1 MKISS
6 KSQAENGVDNETIMT
21 PLRVKQ
27 SIKANSSGG
36 GGGTSD
42 YNDLDNKPRING
54 VELSGNKSGSDLGLT
69 GGGDMLKSV
78 YDINNNG
85 VVDNSEKVN
94 NHTVLTDVPADAVF
108 TDTVY
113 DDTAITALANSK
125 YTKPSGGIPKTDLA
139 SAVQTSLDKADSAIQ
154 SSDLATVATSGD
166 YSDLSNTPTIPTK
179 TSDLTNDSG
188 YVTTD
193 TTYTLQQGVGSL
205 VNTLYLV
212 DNNGGMS
219 IVEVQDTTYDPATT
233 STDGLMSSTDKSK
246 LDNIAA
252 GAEVNVQSDWN
263 QSNSASDDYIKN
275 KPTIPTVN
283 NATLTIKKNNTSV
296 GTFTANSSTDTT
308 VDITVPTKTSDLT
321 NDSSYVS
328 DSSYVHTDN
337 NYTTAEKTKLSGI
350 AAGAEVNVQSDWNE
364 SDSASDAYIANKPT
378 IPTVPTNIS
387 AFTNDVGYLTSESD
401 PVFSGSAAA
410 GITSSD
416 ISSWTAKQEAL
427 VSGTN
432 IKTINNTSLLG
443 SGDITAAQLGFST
456 VATSGSYSD
465 LSNKPTIPTK
475 TSDLTNDSGYI
486 TGYTETD
493 PIFSASAAS
502 GISSSD
508 ITSWNGKAEV
518 SDIPTK
524 TSDLTNDGDDAS
536 KNKVFAV
543 TSNDGCGIHVQT
555 DGQGGYIVEPI
566 TNYTV
571 RSYRLAAQSDIPT
584 NVSDLTN
591 DAGYIDSS
599 YHDSSKQDTLVSGT
613 NIKTI
618 NNESLLGS
626 GNITVGGG
634 ATKNILKAS
643 LHSNY
648 SITSSGNKKLTMAD
662 TDFQQGSALSISS
675 GGIKIGAGITK
686 VKVSGSVYFGTGVNA
701 GDSLRATIFKND
713 TDTTIA
719 FDFARAGTS
728 GTYECRTIIPVPITV
743 QENDILYLY
752 GNNATGGRGT
762 IVSGETGTYLVVEEI

>member
-1 MKISS
+1 MKIAS

-139 SAVQTSLDKADSAIQ
+139 SAVQASLDKADSAIQ

-166 YSDLSNTPTIPTK
+166 YSDLSNAPTIPTK

-193 TTYTLQQGVGSL
+193 TTYTLQQGVGSE

-233 STDGLMSSTDKSK
+233 STDGLMTSSDKTK
-246 LDNIAA
+246 LNGIAS
-252 GAEVNVQSDWN
+252 GAEQNVQSNWN
-263 QSNSASDDYIKN
+263 E
-275 KPTIPTVN
+275 
-283 NATLTIKKNNTSV
+283 
-296 GTFTANSSTDTT
+296 TDTT
-308 VDITVPTKTSDLT
+308 
-321 NDSSYVS
+321 S
-328 DSSYVHTDN
+328 DS
-337 NYTTAEKTKLSGI
+337 
-350 AAGAEVNVQSDWNE
+350 
-364 SDSASDAYIANKPT
+364 YIQNKPT

-387 AFTNDVGYLTSESD
+387 AFTNDIGYLTSESD
-401 PVFSGSAAA
+401 PVFSGSAAST
-410 GITSSD
+410 ITNSD

-443 SGDITAAQLGFST
+443 SGNITIGGGTSDYQNLTNKPSINSIELSGNKTAAQLGFST

-465 LSNKPTIPTK
+465 LSNTPTIPTVNNATLTIQK
-475 TSDLTNDSGYI
+475 NGTTIDTFTANSSTDTTVNVSVPTKVSDLTNDSGYI
-486 TGYTETD
+486 TSYTETD

-508 ITSWNGKAEV
+508 ISNWNGKAEV

-524 TSDLTNDGDDAS
+524 TSDLTNDGEGYPG
-536 KNKVFAV
+536 NVYAV
-543 TSNDGCGIHVQT
+543 TRDDGNGIYT
-555 DGQGGYIVEPI
+555 TSDGSGGYIVKPI
-566 TNYTV
+566 LHNSVVNYP
-571 RSYRLAAQSDIPT
+571 LAAKNDIPT

-634 ATKNILKAS
+634 GATKSIMTGKIDA
-643 LHSNY
+643 NY
-648 SITSSGNKKLTMAD
+648 TLSTTNATKLTLVANKSVSIG
-662 TDFQQGSALSISS
+662 TGLSISD

-686 VKVSGSVYFGTGVNA
+686 VLVNAQIHFAEGGTGSSRRGVQ
-701 GDSLRATIFKND
+701 IFQNSHN
-713 TDTTIA
+713 IA
-719 FDFARAGTS
+719 YCNINNVR
-728 GTYECRTIIPVPITV
+728 TYTGASISPILLTV
-743 QENDILYLY
+743 EENDIIYLY
-752 GNNATGGRGT
+752 GLNQGQTGSQIQASNSWLT
-762 IVSGETGTYLVVEEI
+762 VQVVE

>member
-1 MKISS
+1 MKIAS

-94 NHTVLTDVPADAVF
+94 NHTVLSDVPANAVF

-139 SAVQTSLDKADSAIQ
+139 SAVQASLGKADSAIQ

-166 YSDLSNTPTIPTK
+166 YSDLSNT
-179 TSDLTNDSG
+179 
-188 YVTTD
+188 
-193 TTYTLQQGVGSL
+193 
-205 VNTLYLV
+205 
-212 DNNGGMS
+212 
-219 IVEVQDTTYDPATT
+219 
-233 STDGLMSSTDKSK
+233 
-246 LDNIAA
+246 
-252 GAEVNVQSDWN
+252 
-263 QSNSASDDYIKN
+263 
-275 KPTIPTVN
+275 PTIPTVN

-308 VDITVPTKTSDLT
+308 VDITVPTKTSDIT

-337 NYTTAEKTKLSGI
+337 NYTTTEKTKLSGI
-350 AAGAEVNVQSDWNE
+350 AAGAEVNVQSNWNE
-364 SDSASDAYIANKPT
+364 SDTTSDSYIQNKPT

-387 AFTNDVGYLTSESD
+387 AFTNDIGYLTSESD
-401 PVFSGSAAA
+401 PVFSGSAAST
-410 GITSSD
+410 ITSSD
-416 ISSWTAKQEAL
+416 ISSWTAKQDAL

-443 SGDITAAQLGFST
+443 SGNITIGGGTSDYQNLTNKPSINSIELSGNKTAAQLGFST

-465 LSNKPTIPTK
+465 LSNKPTIPTVNNATLTIQKNGTTIDTFTANSSTDTTVNVTVPTK

-493 PIFSASAAS
+493 PIFSASVAS

-508 ITSWNGKAEV
+508 ISNWNGKAEV

-524 TSDLTNDGDDAS
+524 TSDLTNDGEGYLG
-536 KNKVFAV
+536 NVYAV
-543 TSNDGCGIHVQT
+543 TRDDGNGIFTQS
-555 DGQGGYIVEPI
+555 DGQGGYIVKPI
-566 TNYTV
+566 LYNSVVNYP
-571 RSYRLAAQSDIPT
+571 LAAKSDIPT

-626 GNITVGGG
+626 GNITISGGG
-634 ATKNILKAS
+634 TKNILKAS
-643 LHSNY
+643 L
-648 SITSSGNKKLTMAD
+648 TSDYTISSTGEKKLTLATNNYQD
-662 TDFQQGSALSISS
+662 GSALSISN

-686 VKVSGSVYFGTGVNA
+686 VKVSGSVYFSASTNA
-701 GDSLRATIFKND
+701 GDSLRAVIKQNSD
-713 TDTTIA
+713 TVGIS
-719 FDFARAGTS
+719 FARAGTN
-728 GTYECRTIIPVPITV
+728 GTYETRSIVPVPITV
-743 QENDILYLY
+743 QENDIIYLY
-752 GNNATGGRGT
+752 CNNATAGQGK
-762 IVSGETGTYLVVEEI
+762 VASGSYNTYLIVEEI